1 MPPYEPK
8 IDSREF
14 ELANLDRS
22 NLERSN
28 LEQPTG
34 TRSGGVAG
42 EGGTDIAIR
51 IWSAE
56 RGAGLTWKSESMLV
70 GMMADLVGASRGRMA
85 EELPALMA
93 AHFDN
98 SRQAVV
104 AAKRIQTAML
114 EFVDCRPGETIASA
128 IVVYQPRTT
137 GSTGLSGE
145 MVQMELGQAKPGQI
159 LLEENI
165 AQGLRDLPGIEFAS
179 ASVMGANA
187 DGPGGLAELEWA
199 SAERLARLRESVSA
213 VRSVDGMPVGA
224 TLIVDSPF
232 ALRGASNEAA
242 LNRIAAPLELAD
254 AGRSP
259 SSLMDGLDLEEKPRS
274 ARTGILL
281 GVVAVVLVGVVIAV
295 FYRPGNVPPTVSK
308 PIAPQEQ
315 TGAGSASQ
323 KASGA
328 ASQVEPAGQ
337 KSAESPTVPSRPV
350 AVAPLPSAKAADNRA
365 RKKKEAVTAPE
376 VVPEAP
382 TEVGGLTAKDI
393 PGLLELAKKDAGAGL
408 YDKARGEYQ
417 TVLRL
422 KPGDPEAVEGLRRI
436 RIASENQDQ

>member
-1 MPPYEPK
+1 
-8 IDSREF
+8 
-14 ELANLDRS
+14 
-22 NLERSN
+22 
-28 LEQPTG
+28 
-34 TRSGGVAG
+34 
-42 EGGTDIAIR
+42 
-51 IWSAE
+51 
-56 RGAGLTWKSESMLV
+56 
-70 GMMADLVGASRGRMA
+70 MADLVGASRGRMA
-85 EELPALMA
+85 EESPALMA

-114 EFVDCRPGETIASA
+114 EFVDCRPGEAIASA

-337 KSAESPTVPSRPV
+337 KSAGIAEGAEQAGCRG
-350 AVAPLPSAKAADNRA
+350 ASAER
-365 RKKKEAVTAPE
+365 
-376 VVPEAP
+376 
-382 TEVGGLTAKDI
+382 
-393 PGLLELAKKDAGAGL
+393 
-408 YDKARGEYQ
+408 
-417 TVLRL
+417 
-422 KPGDPEAVEGLRRI
+422 
-436 RIASENQDQ
+436 